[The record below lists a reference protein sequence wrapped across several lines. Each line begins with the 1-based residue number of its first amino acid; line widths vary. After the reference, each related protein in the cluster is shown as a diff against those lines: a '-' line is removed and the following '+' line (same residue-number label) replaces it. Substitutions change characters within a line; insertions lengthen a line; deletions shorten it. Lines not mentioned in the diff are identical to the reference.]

1 MTMETGH
8 HGPPASAERRAS
20 LVDILDRV
28 LATGVVVTGDV
39 TLSIAG
45 VDLVHISLRT
55 LVQSVRANGVPQR
68 DSMVDRR
75 AGP

>member
-8 HGPPASAERRAS
+8 HRPPANAERRAS

-55 LVQSVRANGVPQR
+55 LVQSVCANGAPQR
-68 DSMVDRR
+68 DGMGDRR
-75 AGP
+75 VVP